1 MQSDDQFAQW
11 AALFVS
17 NCSAE
22 KPGEAQAAPPLP
34 VVGALRY
41 QGVTQAAAELL
52 QAVDAGG
59 VPAFVTGQLKQI
71 ASDNGIDVTA
81 ASTPNEIVDAIR
93 AKACALAVERPAG
106 DSIG

>member
-11 AALFVS
+11 AALFVK
-17 NCSAE
+17 NCAE
-22 KPGEAQAAPPLP
+22 DETGASQALPPVAGDGGLHY
-34 VVGALRY
+34 A
-41 QGVTQAAAELL
+41 GVTQAAAELL

-59 VPAFVTGQLKQI
+59 VPAFVTSQLKQI

-93 AKACALAVERPAG
+93 AKARALAAGKPAG
-106 DSIG
+106 DSTG